1 MRKRTN
7 VNNKSNVSLQEPDN
21 KIPHTDRK
29 HTKKNHFNHTNK
41 YSTTKTKNTENEDM
55 QEVITTAESIKLL

>member
-1 MRKRTN
+1 MSACRSQTA
-7 VNNKSNVSLQEPDN
+7 

-29 HTKKNHFNHTNK
+29 HTIKNHFNHTNK

-55 QEVITTAESIKLL
+55 QEVITTVESIKLF